1 LNPVFFIG
9 KQKSGENMNLL
20 SDINGITVL
29 IAGIFLIPIAAGVL
43 YPSSADRIQH
53 SFLSML
59 TNLELIAG
67 ILLTLYFYKLV
78 FLDKNAGLLDRIYH
92 LAPPA
97 KEMMAR
103 YGHDF
108 TYHIA
113 FLFLC
118 LFAVLILLYMM
129 TAPFYRFFM
138 VPLANKISAVI
149 SSLSRTAKRIVGGAW
164 QLPKSVSL
172 VLILSLILNFYTNV
186 GYSSSAADYI
196 GRSAAYTMINEKILH
211 PLLGSSIAKKIPVLI
226 NDSFKEINE
235 TFYAGDSDNSRQVIG
250 TGPIDSKFPIIEYF
264 NGIALDEAVLST
276 KNIDQTAKKIVGTE
290 KDNKKKASLLYQWIC
305 KNIQYD
311 YDKAEMIVTSPSAVT
326 SGSQVAFSERKGVCF
341 DYSALYVSMCRAVGL
356 KVRMVTGLG
365 FSGTAWGDH
374 AWNQVYYPEEK
385 RWINVDTTFGS
396 SGYNS
401 FDSKDFLQIHKYGDV
416 QEEW

>member
-1 LNPVFFIG
+1 MNLFIMR
-9 KQKSGENMNLL
+9 KQKFGENMNLL

-29 IAGIFLIPIAAGVL
+29 ITGIFLIPIAAGVL

-78 FLDKNAGLLDRIYH
+78 FLDKDVGLLNRIYQ
-92 LAPPA
+92 LVPPA
-97 KEMMAR
+97 KDMMSR

-108 TYHIA
+108 TYHIV
-113 FLFLC
+113 FLFLF
-118 LFAVLILLYMM
+118 LFVVLVLLYMI
-129 TAPFYRFFM
+129 TAPVYRFFM
-138 VPLANKISAVI
+138 VPLANRISAVI
-149 SSLSRTAKRIVGGAW
+149 NSLNRTAKRIVGGAW

-172 VLILSLILNFYTNV
+172 VLILSLMLNFYTSV

-211 PLLGSSIAKKIPVLI
+211 PLLGSSIAKKIPVLF

-235 TFYAGDSDNSRQVIG
+235 TFYADDSDNSRQVIG
-250 TGPIDSKFPIIEYF
+250 TGLIDSKFPIIEYF
-264 NGIALDEAVLST
+264 NGVTLDEAVQST
-276 KNIDQTAKKIVGTE
+276 KNIDQTARKIIGTE
-290 KDNKKKASLLYQWIC
+290 KDNKKKAYLIYQWIC

-311 YDKAEMIVTSPSAVT
+311 YDKAETIVTSPSAVT

-356 KVRMVTGLG
+356 KVRLVTGLG
-365 FSGTAWGDH
+365 YSGTAWGDH

-396 SGYNS
+396 SGYSS
-401 FDSKDFLQIHKYGDV
+401 FDSVDFSLIHKNDDV